1 MISNPILFQFLFLDF
16 FSFVIFADILKK
28 FIPKDP
34 KCLEIFARYLLPNW
48 TSYGLEAIR
57 FQHESLFTVT
67 NIDVQYKEVV
77 TVKDST
83 CTSDVNRHK
92 SEEAPTHSE
101 AEVCNI

>member
-1 MISNPILFQFLFLDF
+1 MMCT
-16 FSFVIFADILKK
+16 DILKK

-67 NIDVQYKEVV
+67 NMDVRYKEVV
-77 TVKDST
+77 PVEDATRTLSN
-83 CTSDVNRHK
+83 SDHRKPEV
-92 SEEAPTHSE
+92 AAAHSE
-101 AEVCNI
+101 PEIV